1 MDASPSLIIK
11 NYFSKQINKYDNLL
25 TFDQKLSRVLK
36 LNNKT
41 KIFTPKELKNL
52 FFQKSKTNTDYSLI
66 KSKIGNK
73 KSNLKLIGFSPMNI
87 IAKQKRISYL
97 PKISPY
103 ILSNKSS
110 IIIDYNKAAE
120 MGSEGFKDLCNNE
133 DKAIKEILFAYN
145 DHNYKS
151 LKDFNSFSYFN
162 KVNENIDNNK
172 TASNNNNSEL
182 KNTFYGKNNYYNN
195 DNENK
200 SIFDK
205 KFMKKSNSS
214 KLKILLKKKLE
225 RIKYRNEKSAK
236 IYEQYHKQSLINK
249 KDNGS
254 YKIKYN
260 SIEKH
265 IPYTILSSNSQRASP
280 KDMLQTNY
288 SCSYIKKNVI
298 NKKFYSSEN
307 KKIITNKNLNKKISN
322 KFYIT

>member
-1 MDASPSLIIK
+1 MDTSPSLIIK

-25 TFDQKLSRVLK
+25 TFDQKLGRVLK

>member
-1 MDASPSLIIK
+1 MDTSPSLIIK

-260 SIEKH
+260 PIEKH

>member
-1 MDASPSLIIK
+1 MDTSPSLIIK

-172 TASNNNNSEL
+172 IASNNNNSEL

>member
-1 MDASPSLIIK
+1 MDTSPSLIIK
-11 NYFSKQINKYDNLL
+11 NYFFFLLNKYDNLL

>member
-1 MDASPSLIIK
+1 MDTSPSLIIK

-298 NKKFYSSEN
+298 NKKFYSSKN

>member
-1 MDASPSLIIK
+1 MDTSPSLIIK

-236 IYEQYHKQSLINK
+236 IYEQYHKQSLVNK

>member
-1 MDASPSLIIK
+1 MDTSPSLIIK

-162 KVNENIDNNK
+162 KVNENIDNDK

>member
-1 MDASPSLIIK
+1 MDTSPSLIIK
-11 NYFSKQINKYDNLL
+11 NYFSKQISKYDNLL

>member
-1 MDASPSLIIK
+1 MDTFSSLIIK

>member
-1 MDASPSLIIK
+1 MDTSPSLIIK

-41 KIFTPKELKNL
+41 KIF
-52 FFQKSKTNTDYSLI
+52 
-66 KSKIGNK
+66 NK

>member
-1 MDASPSLIIK
+1 MDTSRSLIIK

-214 KLKILLKKKLE
+214 RLKILLKKKLE

-236 IYEQYHKQSLINK
+236 IYEQYHKQSLVNK

>member
-1 MDASPSLIIK
+1 MDTSPSLIIK

-182 KNTFYGKNNYYNN
+182 KHTFYGKNNYYNN

-205 KFMKKSNSS
+205 KFKKKSNSS

-249 KDNGS
+249 KDNGF

-265 IPYTILSSNSQRASP
+265 IPYTILSSNSQRASH

-288 SCSYIKKNVI
+288 SCSYIKKNV

>member
-1 MDASPSLIIK
+1 MDTSPSLIIK

-214 KLKILLKKKLE
+214 RLKILLKKKLE

>member
-1 MDASPSLIIK
+1 MDTSPSLIIK

-254 YKIKYN
+254 YKIKYT

-307 KKIITNKNLNKKISN
+307 KRIITNKNLNKKISN

>member
-1 MDASPSLIIK
+1 M
-11 NYFSKQINKYDNLL
+11 
-25 TFDQKLSRVLK
+25 SRVLK

-249 KDNGS
+249 KENGS

>member
-1 MDASPSLIIK
+1 MDTSPSLIIK

-110 IIIDYNKAAE
+110 IIIDYNKAVE

-249 KDNGS
+249 KENGS

>member
-1 MDASPSLIIK
+1 MDTSPSLIIK

>member
-1 MDASPSLIIK
+1 M
-11 NYFSKQINKYDNLL
+11 
-25 TFDQKLSRVLK
+25 SRVLK

>member
-1 MDASPSLIIK
+1 MDTFSSLIIK

-52 FFQKSKTNTDYSLI
+52 FFQKSKNNTDYSLI

-298 NKKFYSSEN
+298 NKKFVNDILLFLKYSCFNLFISS
-307 KKIITNKNLNKKISN
+307 KK
-322 KFYIT
+322 